1 MSSQNKIHTSALLV
15 FFVLSFGFAQAQDS
29 SLIDAARNQDIE
41 QVSQLLADGAD
52 PNARQTDGATALH
65 WAAYH
70 EDLDLADLLIKAGA
84 AASAVNRLN
93 ASPLYLA
100 VRGGNAELTKLLL
113 DAGANPNVTLDMGET
128 PIMTAARAGSAAA
141 VQYLIDSGANVNGR
155 EESREQT
162 ALMWA
167 SAQGHVEVVR
177 VLVEAG
183 ASLEARSKVRPMLM
197 FAEATNGGAFDQG
210 VMENLGGYSALLFA
224 ARHGQVEIS
233 NLLITAGADIN
244 GQAGNGTTPLI
255 VATHSGHSA
264 LAQML
269 LAQGADPNSMRA
281 GYSALHAAILRSDR
295 DTVASLLAN
304 GADPNVRLQK
314 ATPAQR
320 ASEDWV
326 LKTPLIGATP
336 YWIAASFRE
345 VEIMQILAGGGA
357 DTLLTSQERFQPLR
371 DRASRQNPPEPEVIG
386 GFESTLQAAI
396 KGDSTRQRFYV
407 TPNPDPATEER
418 RALDSARV
426 AIGHGV
432 NLNHADFT
440 GSTAI
445 HDAAARLLPNIIRE
459 LAKNGAD
466 VNTLNGSGRTPLDL
480 ANAAEA
486 RPNFFGFDLSIPGAT
501 ASEVLIEFGAV
512 SSDGL

>member
-29 SLIDAARNQDIE
+29 SLIDAARNQDTE

-70 EDLDLADLLIKAGA
+70 ENLDLADLLIKAGA

-141 VQYLIDSGANVNGR
+141 VQYLIDSGANVNVR

-233 NLLITAGADIN
+233 NPVSYTHLTLPTILL
-244 GQAGNGTTPLI
+244 
-255 VATHSGHSA
+255 V
-264 LAQML
+264 
-269 LAQGADPNSMRA
+269 
-281 GYSALHAAILRSDR
+281 
-295 DTVASLLAN
+295 
-304 GADPNVRLQK
+304 
-314 ATPAQR
+314 
-320 ASEDWV
+320 
-326 LKTPLIGATP
+326 
-336 YWIAASFRE
+336 
-345 VEIMQILAGGGA
+345 
-357 DTLLTSQERFQPLR
+357 
-371 DRASRQNPPEPEVIG
+371 
-386 GFESTLQAAI
+386 
-396 KGDSTRQRFYV
+396 
-407 TPNPDPATEER
+407 
-418 RALDSARV
+418 
-426 AIGHGV
+426 
-432 NLNHADFT
+432 
-440 GSTAI
+440 
-445 HDAAARLLPNIIRE
+445 
-459 LAKNGAD
+459 
-466 VNTLNGSGRTPLDL
+466 
-480 ANAAEA
+480 
-486 RPNFFGFDLSIPGAT
+486 
-501 ASEVLIEFGAV
+501 
-512 SSDGL
+512 